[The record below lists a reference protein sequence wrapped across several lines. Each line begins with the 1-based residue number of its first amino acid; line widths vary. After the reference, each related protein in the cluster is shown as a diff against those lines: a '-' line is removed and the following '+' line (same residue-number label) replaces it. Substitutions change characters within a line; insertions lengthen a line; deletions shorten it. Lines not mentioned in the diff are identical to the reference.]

1 MCTYICV
8 CVRLLFPSF
17 LYSNTEIGFGIIP
30 NKKNVCL
37 LFQFS
42 FSDMHVPIGEL
53 IRMVRLYST
62 PWEDKSTAL
71 KKLHDDYEGKKTQ
84 LNIAIKRLEFIDAQV
99 ISQK

>member
-1 MCTYICV
+1 
-8 CVRLLFPSF
+8 
-17 LYSNTEIGFGIIP
+17 
-30 NKKNVCL
+30 
-37 LFQFS
+37 
-42 FSDMHVPIGEL
+42 MHVPIGEL

-99 ISQK
+99 TSC